1 MGKVKG
7 CINQECKASKKKTF
21 FDKKNNFC
29 PLCGKELVFVC
40 KNKKC
45 YTQLADNT
53 KKPYCVRCLA
63 ERKEKTDK
71 VVKTSS
77 AAVGLVGAGIIGLAK
92 ILNPKDKL

>member
-7 CINQECKASKKKTF
+7 CINQECKANRKKNF
-21 FDKKNNFC
+21 FDAKNNFC

-45 YTQLADNT
+45 YTQLADDT

-63 ERKEKTDK
+63 EKKQNADT
-71 VVKTSS
+71 
-77 AAVGLVGAGIIGLAK
+77 AAKAEYLL
-92 ILNPKDKL
+92 

>member
-7 CINQECKASKKKTF
+7 CTNQDCKANKKKNF
-21 FDKKNNFC
+21 FDAKNNFC

-53 KKPYCVRCLA
+53 KKPHCIRCLA
-63 ERKEKTDK
+63 EKKQNRENVAKAG
-71 VVKTSS
+71 
-77 AAVGLVGAGIIGLAK
+77 AAVLGFGVTLFGLAK
-92 ILNPKDKL
+92 RKK